1 MVDLPAM
8 GLEILH
14 NIVPFLKALG
24 RVWRK
29 WRRLA
34 REIFGNWILDWIGL
48 DWVGLG
54 WFVGGGGDIFCI
66 VVTTR

>member
-34 REIFGNWILDWIGL
+34 REISGNWILDWIGL
-48 DWVGLG
+48 GWV
-54 WFVGGGGDIFCI
+54 VGGGSDIFCI
-66 VVTTR
+66 VITTR